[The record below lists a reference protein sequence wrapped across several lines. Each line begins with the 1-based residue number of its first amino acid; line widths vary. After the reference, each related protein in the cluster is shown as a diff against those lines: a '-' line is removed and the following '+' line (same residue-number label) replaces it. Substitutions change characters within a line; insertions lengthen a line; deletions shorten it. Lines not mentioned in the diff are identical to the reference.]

1 MTHIVGIAGSL
12 RRNSFNL
19 GLLRAAETMMP
30 PGATLDVRTI
40 HGIPLYDADEEASA
54 GLPDVVARLKEDVA
68 AADGLLLATPEY
80 NNGIPGVFK
89 NAIDW
94 LSRPAS
100 DIGRIFGDR
109 PVAIIG
115 ASPGNFG
122 TLLAQN
128 DWLPVLR
135 TLGAR
140 PWFGGRFLAPRA
152 GSLFDAEG
160 QLSDPAI
167 RDRLGSFMAGF
178 VEFIEQDETRPAS

>member
-1 MTHIVGIAGSL
+1 MTHIIGIAGSL
-12 RRNSFNL
+12 RRHSFNL
-19 GLLRAAETMMP
+19 GLLRAAEAVMP
-30 PGATLDVRTI
+30 PGATLDVRTM
-40 HGIPLYDADEEASA
+40 HGIPLYNADEENAA
-54 GLPDVVARLKEDVA
+54 GLPEAVTQLKDAVAN
-68 AADGLLLATPEY
+68 ADGLLLATPEY

-115 ASPGNFG
+115 TSPGNFG

-140 PWFGGRFLAPRA
+140 PWFGGRFIAPRA
-152 GSLFDAEG
+152 QSLFDSEG
-160 QLSDPAI
+160 RLNDVAT
-167 RDRLGSFMAGF
+167 RDRLAAFMTGF
-178 VEFIEQDETRPAS
+178 VQFIEGVNK

>member
-1 MTHIVGIAGSL
+1 VTNIVGIAGSL
-12 RRNSFNL
+12 RRQSFNL
-19 GLLRAAETMMP
+19 GLLRAAEALMP

-40 HGIPLYDADEEASA
+40 RGIPLYDADEETAA
-54 GLPDVVARLKEDVA
+54 GLPDAVARLKEEVA

-89 NAIDW
+89 NAVDW

-100 DIGRIFGDR
+100 DIGRIFGNR

-135 TLGAR
+135 TLGTR
-140 PWFGGRFLAPRA
+140 PWYGGRFIAPRA
-152 GSLFDAEG
+152 GSLFDETG
-160 QLSDPAI
+160 QLHDPET
-167 RDRLGSFMAGF
+167 RERLAMFMAGF
-178 VEFIEQDETRPAS
+178 VQFIEGQPE